1 MVFESGGVHLGAV
14 ELLGSRRFDAVAEL
28 AAVVL
33 TERDRI
39 ARLWAK
45 RLRLELNELEART
58 RDIREPLSWMIGE
71 LGRLLRDR
79 GEEAVRLWP
88 EVIRS
93 HGASRYDLRFE
104 PEDVSRELKALHQV
118 LIRVYVKCRGAIEP
132 DVAELLSEIIG
143 EASAA
148 VHASWARV
156 LRTEEVRLRE
166 AAVMES
172 LLEHI
177 DVGIILAE
185 EDGRLSW
192 ATPPVT
198 RLVGLPARVF
208 VGANIEAIRSVL
220 AQLNARHFSGEPF
233 HASEMPYFR
242 ALKEKQEIRG
252 VTMTIDH
259 HPDGREVILEMT
271 AIPVWEE
278 GTDEIYGVVQTLVDR
293 TETTHKTRELSQA
306 YEQLRRL
313 QGRLLQKTRNQAL
326 GQLASGAAHNLN
338 NFLNVMRLR
347 LTLLRREYKPQYLDA
362 LDKTVNNVSEL
373 VARLQDFSSQRG
385 GEEEVTDVP
394 INRLVQESTDLIRS
408 ELERPDAVVSV
419 RMDLEGEPLVRA
431 DAASL
436 RELLVNLVMSSRGR
450 MPEGGTMTIRSR
462 SDGEWVEL
470 EFEDTGEPYS
480 QDDFI
485 RLFDPLKGRTPAP
498 HLNLLLAM
506 GRNQVQ
512 RWGGELWAENIGD
525 GVGTR
530 FHLKL
535 PVAVPQEK
543 PAPRAEAPARPTGRR
558 LQPRRVMVVDDEP
571 DNARMLAE
579 VLREEGYD
587 VGVAHSGHDALEL
600 WKSGH
605 FEAALLDGLMPDMS
619 GWAIAREI
627 RQEMPNALLAVV
639 TGADVR
645 GQNRENLALVDAVFR
660 KPVDVGALDDFLAQ
674 PEPLPGEEEEAEGQ
688 TDEQELPPVH

>member
-1 MVFESGGVHLGAV
+1 MFEAVGVHLAAV
-14 ELLGSRRFDAVAEL
+14 ELLGRHRFDPVDAL
-28 AAVVL
+28 ATVVL
-33 TERDRI
+33 DERERI

-45 RLRLELNELEART
+45 RLKLELNELEART

-79 GEEAVRLWP
+79 GEDAVRLWP

-104 PEDVSRELKALHQV
+104 PEDIAHELKALHQV
-118 LIRVYVKCRGAIEP
+118 LIRVYVKSRGAIEP
-132 DVAELLSEIIG
+132 EVAELLSEILG

-148 VHASWARV
+148 VQASWARV

-177 DVGIILAE
+177 DVGILLAE

-198 RLVGLPARVF
+198 RLIGLPARVF
-208 VGANIEAIRSVL
+208 VGAGVEAIRSMLV
-220 AQLNARHFSGEPF
+220 QLNARHLSGEAF
-233 HASEMPYFR
+233 RASDMPYFR
-242 ALKEKQEIRG
+242 ALKEKHEIRR
-252 VTMTIDH
+252 VTMAIDH
-259 HPDGREVILEMT
+259 HPDGREMILEMT
-271 AIPVWEE
+271 AIPVREE
-278 GTDEIYGVVQTLVDR
+278 GTDELYGVVQTLVDR
-293 TETTHKTRELSQA
+293 TDTTHKTRQLSEA

-362 LDKTVNNVSEL
+362 LDKTVNSVSEL
-373 VARLQDFSSQRG
+373 VARLQDFSSNRG
-385 GEEEVTDVP
+385 GEEEVTDVSFNQ
-394 INRLVQESTDLIRS
+394 IVQESTDLMKS
-408 ELERPDAVVSV
+408 ELEKPDAVVEV
-419 RMDLEGEPLVRA
+419 KKQLEGQPLVRA
-431 DAASL
+431 DPASL
-436 RELLVNLVMSSRGR
+436 RELLVNLVLSSRGR
-450 MPEGGTMTIRSR
+450 MPQGGTMTLRSR
-462 SDGEWVEL
+462 SDGSWVEL
-470 EFEDTGEPYS
+470 EVEDTGEPYS
-480 QDDFI
+480 QDDLT
-485 RLFDPLKGRTPAP
+485 RLFDPLKGPTPAP
-498 HLNLLLAM
+498 QLSLLLAM

-512 RWGGELWAENIGD
+512 RWGGELWAENVGD
-525 GVGTR
+525 GRGAR
-530 FHLKL
+530 FHLRL

-543 PAPRAEAPARPTGRR
+543 PPPRPEAPIRPPGRR
-558 LQPRRVMVVDDEP
+558 LTPRRVLVVDDDP
-571 DNARMLAE
+571 DNARMLGQ
-579 VLREEGYD
+579 VLHEEGYD
-587 VGVAHSGHDALEL
+587 VGVAQSGSDALEL
-600 WKSGH
+600 WKGGH
-605 FEAALLDGLMPDMS
+605 FEAALLDALMPDMS

-627 RQEMPNALLAVV
+627 RSQTPNALLAVV
-639 TGADVR
+639 TGGDVR

-674 PEPLPGEEEEAEGQ
+674 PEPLPVEEEEGGEQAEREGQ
-688 TDEQELPPVH
+688 LPPVH

>member
-1 MVFESGGVHLGAV
+1 MSTLPAV
-14 ELLGSRRFDAVAEL
+14 GLLGRHRFDPVDAL
-28 AAVVL
+28 ATVVID
-33 TERDRI
+33 ERERI

-45 RLRLELNELEART
+45 RLKLELNELEARS

-79 GEEAVRLWP
+79 GEDAVRLWP

-104 PEDVSRELKALHQV
+104 PEDIAHELKALHQV
-118 LIRVYVKCRGAIEP
+118 LIRVYVKCTGSIQPE
-132 DVAELLSEIIG
+132 VAELLAEIMG

-177 DVGIILAE
+177 DVGILLAE

-198 RLVGLPARVF
+198 RLIGLPARVF
-208 VGANIEAIRSVL
+208 VGAGIEAIRSMLV
-220 AQLNARHFSGEPF
+220 QLNARHLSGEGF
-233 HASEMPYFR
+233 RASDMPYFR
-242 ALKEKQEIRG
+242 ALKEKEEIRG
-252 VTMTIDH
+252 VTMAIDH
-259 HPDGREVILEMT
+259 HPDGREMILEMT
-271 AIPVWEE
+271 AIPVREE
-278 GTDEIYGVVQTLVDR
+278 GTDELYGVVQTLVDR
-293 TETTHKTRELSQA
+293 TETTHKTRQLSEA

-362 LDKTVNNVSEL
+362 LDKTVDNVSEL
-373 VARLQDFSSQRG
+373 VARLQDFSSER
-385 GEEEVTDVP
+385 GEEEITDVP
-394 INRLVQESTDLIRS
+394 FNTVLQESTDLMRS
-408 ELERPDAVVSV
+408 ELENPDAVVEV
-419 RMDLEGEPLVRA
+419 RRDFEGEPVVRV

-436 RELLVNLVMSSRGR
+436 RELLVNLVLSSSAR
-450 MPEGGTMTIRSR
+450 MPNGGTMTLRSR
-462 SDGEWVEL
+462 ADGSWVEL
-470 EFEDTGEPYS
+470 EVEDTGGPYS
-480 QDDFI
+480 QDDMV
-485 RLFDPLKGRTPAP
+485 RLFDPLKGPTPAP
-498 HLNLLLAM
+498 HLSLLLAM

-525 GVGTR
+525 SAGTR
-530 FHLKL
+530 FHLRL
-535 PVAVPQEK
+535 PVAMPQEK
-543 PAPRAEAPARPTGRR
+543 PPPRPEAPARFAGRR
-558 LQPRRVMVVDDEP
+558 LQPRRVLVVDDDP
-571 DNARMLAE
+571 DNARMLAQ
-579 VLREEGYD
+579 VLHQEEGYE
-587 VGVAHSGHDALEL
+587 VGVATSGHYALEL
-600 WKSGH
+600 WESGRY
-605 FEAALLDGLMPDMS
+605 EAALLDALMPDMS

-627 RQEMPNALLAVV
+627 RRQTPNALLAVV
-639 TGADVR
+639 TGGDVR

-674 PEPLPGEEEEAEGQ
+674 PEPLPAAAEAGEQAAEAE
-688 TDEQELPPVH
+688 DEEQLPPVH